1 MKYNSAAVTGS
12 SGFIGKYLVR
22 KLKEKGV
29 KVFEISRSTN
39 SIDVTDWE
47 QINKIPGQEIIF
59 HLAGLTNIQEAF
71 SNPRFVYFT
80 NFTGTLNVL
89 EWCRL
94 HEIKKMIFISTF
106 VYGAPQYLPVDE
118 EHPVSPNNPY
128 SQSKLMGEELCR
140 AYSRDYGMD
149 ITILRL
155 FNIYGPF
162 HKGNFL
168 IPRILEQLHSGKVV
182 LGNPV
187 PKRDFLYISDVI
199 SAIITA
205 SLSELKGCNI
215 FNIGSG
221 KSYSAQVIANLI
233 ADKYSEMTGKNVSI
247 IYMKEQR
254 KGEIEDTIAD
264 IEKAKEILK
273 WSPEVD
279 IETGIKMT
287 MRAYLN
293 EHQK

>member
-22 KLKEKGV
+22 ELKETGI
-29 KVFEISRSTN
+29 KVFEVSRSTN
-39 SIDVTDWE
+39 SIDVTNWE
-47 QINKIPGQEIIF
+47 QLNKIPAQEIIF
-59 HLAGLTNIQEAF
+59 HLAGITNIQEAF
-71 SNPRFVYFT
+71 SNPRMVYFT

-89 EWCRL
+89 DWCRL
-94 HEIKKMIFISTF
+94 HEIKKMVYISTF

-128 SQSKLMGEELCR
+128 SHSKLMGEELCK

-155 FNIYGPF
+155 FNIYGPC

-168 IPRILEQLHSGKVV
+168 IPRILEQLHSGKVM

-187 PKRDFLYISDVI
+187 PRRDFLYISDVI
-199 SAIITA
+199 SAIIAA
-205 SLSELKGCNI
+205 SFSELKGCNI

-221 KSYSAQVIANLI
+221 KSYSVQVIANLI
-233 ADKYSEMTGKNVSI
+233 ADKYLEMTGKNISI
-247 IYMKEQR
+247 IYKKEQR

-264 IEKAKEILK
+264 IEKAKGILK

-279 IETGIKMT
+279 IETGINT
-287 MRAYLN
+287 TLRAYLN
-293 EHQK
+293 ERQK

>member
-1 MKYNSAAVTGS
+1 MNYNSAAVTGS

-22 KLKEKGV
+22 KLKERGV

-47 QINKIPGQEIIF
+47 QFNKIPGQEIIF
-59 HLAGLTNIQEAF
+59 HLAGITNIQEAF
-71 SNPRFVYFT
+71 SNPRMVYFT

-89 EWCRL
+89 DWCRL

-128 SQSKLMGEELCR
+128 SQSKLMGEELCK
-140 AYSRDYGMD
+140 AYSRDYGID

-155 FNIYGPF
+155 FNIYGPC

-168 IPRILEQLHSGKVV
+168 IPRILEQLQSGKVV

-199 SAIITA
+199 SAIIAA